1 MKNLLPKKEK
11 YLLDYANDVYR
22 DYKQMRYGISTCGPD
37 LDNGLTYMRKSLI
50 DWQSN
55 EDAGALTDVSYNY
68 QLHTTYIPLTYH
80 PDDKGAFVGG
90 PLANPELVGN
100 GYRHSFEY
108 YDPFT
113 CRQDMRQSSVTSVNY
128 NTAQPG
134 QTGNN
139 IIDINAGGC
148 VTRINLN
155 NTVNVKPQSFEFIQD
170 VAATIWDVQHN
181 LGYNPNVRLE
191 DSNGVDIIGSIEHLS
206 TNRLKVT
213 FNQAVAGKA
222 YLS

>member
-22 DYKQMRYGISTCGPD
+22 DYKQMRYGIATCAPD

-68 QLHTTYIPLTYH
+68 QLNTTYFPLTYH
-80 PDDKGAFVGG
+80 PDDRAAFIGG
-90 PLANPELVGN
+90 PLTNPELHGA
-100 GYRHSFEY
+100 GYTQSFQY

-113 CRQDMRQSSVTSVNY
+113 CRQDMRQSSATSINY
-128 NTAQPG
+128 NTG
-134 QTGNN
+134 NNQTGNN
-139 IIDINAGGC
+139 VIDINTGGC
-148 VTRINLN
+148 VTRINLS
-155 NTVNVKPQSFEFIQD
+155 NTVNLKTQSFEYIQD
-170 VAATIWDVQHN
+170 LPSTVWDVQHN
-181 LGYNPNVRLE
+181 LGFNPNVRTE
-191 DSNGVDIIGSIEHLS
+191 DTGGIDIIGSIEHLS
-206 TNRLKVT
+206 SNRLKIT
-213 FNQAVAGKA
+213 FNQPVAGTA